1 MKNNLY
7 QIFLDSCKKY
17 SNNVFLECD
26 GRKYSYKEIEKIV
39 NRVSNSL
46 FKKGINQNDNVGIY
60 MEKNEW
66 VIVSI
71 LSVLKLGACYVPIDT
86 KAPRERIE
94 FIVENSNLKAC
105 IVNKSFENNIF
116 NNTMNFEELSTEI
129 SDNNQLSF
137 ININFGKRIFIFH
150 NFIFLI

>member
-60 MEKNEW
+60 MEK
-66 VIVSI
+66 
-71 LSVLKLGACYVPIDT
+71 K
-86 KAPRERIE
+86 
-94 FIVENSNLKAC
+94 
-105 IVNKSFENNIF
+105 
-116 NNTMNFEELSTEI
+116 
-129 SDNNQLSF
+129 
-137 ININFGKRIFIFH
+137 
-150 NFIFLI
+150 